1 MHSSNWRNQCLK
13 DLPVLPLHFCFMS
26 PINSVTA
33 FTFAPVDQ
41 LEAIRSTRNIGLG
54 GTKPVPSTESFGKVL
69 EGLLGNVVAKDEVA
83 DAATRSVLL
92 GDGAQL
98 HQAMIA
104 GAESDVA
111 FGLMVEVRNKLL
123 ESYQELMRMQ
133 L

>member
-1 MHSSNWRNQCLK
+1 
-13 DLPVLPLHFCFMS
+13 MS